1 MTWSKC
7 SIRSSW
13 KWDIEG
19 EMRIRFSVAF
29 REIKLPDD
37 RRIRELR
44 EWCVLFHRLGLAP
57 LFAGS
62 SLGNLSF
69 RLKKGAPSFIITA
82 SETGMKDDLADDAFV
97 AVHECDMERC
107 IVYAEGTRNPSSES
121 MLHDH
126 IYRRRPE
133 VNAIFHGH
141 SELIL
146 SSAEGLSLPVTPRED
161 PYGSPELVESV
172 TEILDD
178 LSFFVLK
185 NHGFMALGKTMQ
197 ETGERAVAIYLKSQ
211 EYQASQARASHE
223 AK

>member
-1 MTWSKC
+1 
-7 SIRSSW
+7 
-13 KWDIEG
+13 
-19 EMRIRFSVAF
+19 MRIRFSVTF
-29 REIKLPDD
+29 RERNVPDD
-37 RRIRELR
+37 RGIQELR
-44 EWCVLFHRLGLAP
+44 EWCALFHRLGLAP

-82 SETGMKDDLADDAFV
+82 SETGMKDDLDDDAFV
-97 AVHECDMERC
+97 TVHECDMERC
-107 IVYAEGTRNPSSES
+107 VVCAEGTRNPSSES

-161 PYGSPELVESV
+161 PYGSPELIDSV
-172 TEILDD
+172 SEILDD
-178 LSFFVLK
+178 LSCFVLRD
-185 NHGFMALGKTMQ
+185 HGFIALGNTMQ
-197 ETGERAVAIYLKSQ
+197 EAGERAVAMYVKSK
-211 EYQASQARASHE
+211 EYRAARARASRETGYDTHVR
-223 AK
+223 K